1 MGGSREV
8 CGQTMP
14 LVEFVSFP
22 GAWGGIDSAGL
33 YPHFPAPRYAG
44 ASTALPASVL
54 SSGEI

>member
-1 MGGSREV
+1 M